1 LTKRRFFVFYTSD
14 SIQVSEQIRA
24 TLGNTEMLNKKSNQT
39 FVSGI
44 KATGKLHIGNYFGAI
59 KQFIDLQDDH
69 LGIIFVA
76 DLHALT
82 STHDPADLREDS
94 FNIVLDYISLGLD
107 PSKVIIFKQSDVP
120 EVAELSWIFSCLTS
134 MPYLMRAHAYKDAVG
149 KDKEINAGVFS
160 YPLLMAADILM
171 YDADF
176 VPVGNDQ
183 RQHVEIARDTAS
195 KFNSIYGETF
205 KLPLEMIKEE
215 VKIVPGTD
223 GRKMSKSYKNTI
235 GIFSD
240 DEVIKKSVMS
250 IVTDSRP
257 VGEPLDPDNDNVFAL
272 HSLFGTKEEISTLRE
287 RYAKGAIG
295 HRESK
300 EMLLEKIIN
309 FVAPFREE
317 RRRLLKDRQYIF
329 DVLKEGKL
337 KAKDRAKEKM
347 EDVRK
352 KTGLSF

>member
-1 LTKRRFFVFYTSD
+1 
-14 SIQVSEQIRA
+14 
-24 TLGNTEMLNKKSNQT
+24 MLHEKNKKI

-59 KQFIDLQDDH
+59 KQFIELQNDH

-82 STHDPADLREDS
+82 STHNAADLREDS
-94 FNIVLDYISLGLD
+94 FNIVLDYLSLGLD
-107 PSKVIIFKQSDVP
+107 PSRVVVFKQSDVP
-120 EVAELSWIFSCLTS
+120 EVAELSWIFSCLTT

-149 KDKEINAGVFS
+149 KDKEINVGVFN

-183 RQHVEIARDTAS
+183 RQHVEVARDTAS
-195 KFNSIYGETF
+195 KFNSTFGETF
-205 KLPLEMIKEE
+205 KLPTEMIKEE
-215 VKIVPGTD
+215 VKVVPGTD

-235 GIFSD
+235 GLFSD
-240 DEVIKKSVMS
+240 DDDIKRSVMG
-250 IVTDSRP
+250 IVTDSRA
-257 VGEPLDPDNDNVFAL
+257 VGEPLDTDNDNVFAM
-272 HSLFGTKEEISTLRE
+272 HSLFSTEEEMKIIRE
-287 RYAKGAIG
+287 RYLKGTIG

-300 EMLLEKIIN
+300 EILLHSIIN
-309 FVAPFREE
+309 FVTPFREE
-317 RRRLLKDRQYIF
+317 RERLSKDRQYIF
-329 DVLKEGKL
+329 DVLQEGKQ
-337 KAKDRAKEKM
+337 KAKDKAREKM

-352 KTGLSF
+352 KTGLSS